1 MTRITA
7 LAVSMFL
14 IVMPLTALAGGGA
27 PPTNSVVEV
36 APIFETTGNSG
47 IVIVEAGGYSVGFNM
62 SGTTTTGQ
70 TVLPNVPAGYT
81 LLGDSD
87 GGWPDLD
94 GNGFTDFV
102 IQHTGGYTYAF
113 LLQDAG
119 TGVSILG
126 EGALTA
132 LPAGFSHVA
141 WVDLDGDNDTDR
153 VIQNSAGGAY
163 AFLMDGLTLEG
174 SGALPQ
180 PPAGWSTLGFPD
192 LDGANGADM
201 VVQREDGATYAY
213 ILNGTAISS
222 QGQVPGLSQAQYIT
236 IGFPDL
242 DGINGA
248 DIVIQEAGGSTTGY
262 IMNGVSETA
271 SGQLAGLPTT
281 AYSTLGFPDLNGD
294 GSDDVVIQHTG
305 GYTVAYI
312 SDGVSAPTASGQI
325 PGFPVTGGY
334 STIGFPNFDDDNGAD
349 IAIQAASGYTFAYLM
364 DATGLTAASSG
375 SVPGL
380 PGNGSYTT
388 QTWGDSW
395 TAFDQPVGPTLD

>member
-14 IVMPLTALAGGGA
+14 IVMPLTALAGGGEPPQ
-27 PPTNSVVEV
+27 PPTDSVVEV

-62 SGTTTTGQ
+62 SGTTTSGQ
-70 TVLPNVPAGYT
+70 TRLPNVPAGYT

-94 GNGFTDFV
+94 GNGFTDYV

-119 TGVSILG
+119 TDVAILD

-132 LPAGFSHVA
+132 LPPGFSHVA
-141 WVDLDGDNDTDR
+141 WVDLDGDGDTDR

-163 AFLMDGLTLEG
+163 AFLMEGLTQQ
-174 SGALPQ
+174 GAGPLPQ

-192 LDGANGADM
+192 LDGLNGADM
-201 VVQREDGATYAY
+201 VVQRASDGAAYAY

-222 QGQVPGLSQAQYIT
+222 QGQVPGLSQAQYTT

-248 DIVIQEAGGSTTGY
+248 DIVIQEADGSSMGY

-271 SGQLAGLPTT
+271 SGQLASLPTT
-281 AYSTLGFPDLNGD
+281 EYGTLGFPDLNGD
-294 GSDDVVIQHTG
+294 GKDDVVMQHTG
-305 GYTVAYI
+305 GYTIAFI
-312 SDGVSAPTASGQI
+312 SDGVNAPTASGQV
-325 PGFPVTGGY
+325 PGLPIAPSGY
-334 STIGFPNFDDDNGAD
+334 STIGFPNLDDDNGAD
-349 IAIQAASGYTFAYLM
+349 IAIQAATGYTVAFLM
-364 DATGLTAASSG
+364 DSTGLAVASQG
-375 SVPGL
+375 PVPGL
-380 PGNGSYTT
+380 TGYTT
-388 QTWGDSW
+388 QTWAESW
-395 TAFDQPVGPTLD
+395 TAFDQSAP